1 MITMFGYQITIFQIL
16 ATVMGIGFLVF
27 IHELG
32 HFLMAKKFKIPV
44 EKFAFGFGPELVG
57 FTYGETRYSIC
68 AIPLGGMVKM
78 PGESADSAT
87 GAPGEFLS
95 QPWYRRLTI
104 ALFGPLMNYAL
115 AIILFGVVVYV
126 WGLPNPSPL
135 PIVGQVI
142 ESFPAEQAG
151 LRSGDQ
157 ITAINGI
164 GIKTWA
170 GMADFIHSHTDEKL
184 QFSVKRG
191 EEILSITITPK
202 KDPASGMGLVG
213 ISPSMTTEKVG
224 LIRSAGIGTRAVA
237 YQSYFTLK
245 YLGEKIIKWE
255 KPELAGPIGVIQ
267 ILAKAAK
274 AGWENLIYLLAVI
287 STALGLFNLLPIPI
301 LDGGHIFIALIEG
314 ITRRPLSRK
323 SMQTAN
329 LIGFGIIMFIFIFA
343 TYSDLARS
351 GILFKQ

>member
-115 AIILFGVVVYV
+115 AIIVFGVVVYV

-135 PIVGQVI
+135 PVIGQVI
-142 ESFPAEQAG
+142 ENFPAEQAG
-151 LRSGDQ
+151 LLPGDY
-157 ITAINGI
+157 ITGINGKE
-164 GIKTWA
+164 IKKWIE
-170 GMADFIHSHTDEKL
+170 MAEFIHAHTDEKIEL
-184 QFSVKRG
+184 SVKRG
-191 EEILSITITPK
+191 EQILSVTITPK
-202 KDPASGMGLVG
+202 KDPASGMGL
-213 ISPSMTTEKVG
+213 
-224 LIRSAGIGTRAVA
+224 IG
-237 YQSYFTLK
+237 
-245 YLGEKIIKWE
+245 
-255 KPELAGPIGVIQ
+255 
-267 ILAKAAK
+267 
-274 AGWENLIYLLAVI
+274 
-287 STALGLFNLLPIPI
+287 
-301 LDGGHIFIALIEG
+301 
-314 ITRRPLSRK
+314 
-323 SMQTAN
+323 
-329 LIGFGIIMFIFIFA
+329 
-343 TYSDLARS
+343 
-351 GILFKQ
+351 